1 MLVYLPLQQN
11 RSSFLDEN
19 NLNDKILGPLNW
31 INLGNLAKMILFL
44 TLIIDILIVLY
55 NRMKL
60 VLL

>member
-1 MLVYLPLQQN
+1 MQVYLPLQQN

-55 NRMKL
+55 NRMTL

>member
-1 MLVYLPLQQN
+1 MQVYLPLQQN